1 MGGGPQV
8 KDAPARPKRV
18 VLDYRNG
25 WQHPSDGKQSV
36 AEIAQTYEREPELLA
51 QLNSLSVNDIPA
63 AGLRLYVPPTDD
75 PERLREVLT
84 RIQGKPH
91 LVPDRPW
98 RHKPARPLKSR
109 VAAAPKTADQATK
122 VKPKA
127 REKPIFSLPMTPYE
141 TASATA
147 AKLKKPDPLKLKVPE
162 TSDGGAGNNR
172 RSRSS
177 QGSGP
182 RFLWP
187 IRGDVRT
194 KFREGWNKA
203 CHGIE
208 ITPKAGEREVRA
220 ARSGKVLLAQDFI
233 SYGNLVVIDHGDG
246 FATAYGYNRDVWVK
260 EGDVVKRGQQIARA
274 GSPYKNGKPL
284 VFFQIRRNARPV
296 DPMDYLY

>member
-1 MGGGPQV
+1 
-8 KDAPARPKRV
+8 

-36 AEIAQTYEREPELLA
+36 AEIAHTYEREPELLA
-51 QLNSLSVNDIPA
+51 QLNSLSVNEIPT
-63 AGLRLYVPPTDD
+63 AGLRLYIPPTDD
-75 PERLREVLT
+75 PKCLREVLV

-91 LVPDRPW
+91 LVPDQPW

-109 VAAAPKTADQATK
+109 VAATPKTGDPGTK

-127 REKPIFSLPMTPYE
+127 REKPIFRLPGTQYK
-141 TASATA
+141 TASVTA
-147 AKLKKPDPLKLKVPE
+147 AKLKKPDLLKFKIPE
-162 TSDGGAGNNR
+162 TSARGARNKG
-172 RSRSS
+172 RSRSL
-177 QGSGP
+177 QGKGP

-208 ITPKAGEREVRA
+208 IAPKAGEREVRA

-233 SYGNLVVIDHGDG
+233 SYGNLIVIDHGDG

-274 GSPYKNGKPL
+274 GSPDKNGKPL
-284 VFFQIRRNARPV
+284 VFFQIRRNAKPV